1 MKLVKFLMSGVLC
14 LVLALTIS
22 STVSATSMPSPEASP
37 NTKAPSCE
45 KHNKHME
52 KDFGF
57 KKLLTELKISKEEVS
72 AAKASGK
79 NFFDLAKEKGYTP
92 EQVKD
97 KLLKY
102 ETEAI
107 NKAVSDG
114 KLTKEKAADILSRKK
129 EKLSNW
135 DGSFKIFA
143 HRRKEFKFL
152 KDLGITKEEVDTAR
166 SSGKTIFDLAKEK
179 KNLSPD
185 QVKEM
190 MIKEKTE
197 DINKKVSE
205 GKITKEKGEEI
216 ISHIKTRIQ
225 NWDGK
230 FKN

>member
-1 MKLVKFLMSGVLC
+1 MSGVLSLV
-14 LVLALTIS
+14 LVLAFS
-22 STVSATSMPSPEASP
+22 STVSATSMPSPTDTP
-37 NTKAPSCE
+37 NSKAPACE
-45 KHNKHME
+45 KSNKCIG

-57 KKLLTELKISKEEVS
+57 KKLLTELKISKEDVQN
-72 AAKASGK
+72 AKASGK

-97 KLLKY
+97 KLLQY
-102 ETEAI
+102 ETEAV

-114 KLTKEKAADILSRKK
+114 NLTKEKAADIISRKK
-129 EKLSNW
+129 EKLSKW
-135 DGSFKIFA
+135 DGSFEMFSHKT
-143 HRRKEFKFL
+143 KGFKFL
-152 KDLGITKEEVDTAR
+152 KNLGITREEVKAAR

-216 ISHIKTRIQ
+216 ISRMKTRIQ

-230 FKN
+230 LKE